1 MLADILLLLVLILLN
16 GIFALSE
23 IAIVS
28 SRRARLIQMADGGS
42 AGARH
47 ALALAAE
54 PTRFLSS
61 VQVGITSIGIMN
73 GAIGEGA
80 IAGSIRA
87 ALEGV
92 PSLAPYAP
100 GLSLAIMVI
109 LLTYVSL
116 ILGELVPKRLALTH
130 PEKVAAVIARPME
143 ILATVGRPIVRILS
157 LSTDGIL
164 RLFGI
169 RQEKQPG
176 VTADEIRVML
186 EQGAEEGVFLETE
199 HRMVSNVLNLDERHV
214 GAVLTPRAE
223 VVYLDVQD
231 DPEATR
237 RKLREDPHSVLPV
250 CEGGLD
256 HVIGFVR
263 SKTVLEELLGGHAL
277 DLRALAEPPLFVP
290 ETMTLMKLLE
300 GFKRAHLPVALVVD
314 EFGGV
319 EGLVSLMD
327 VISSIVGDLP
337 HNPDDEPMIVQRD
350 DGSWLMDGGLDLDT
364 LIRTL
369 SVQDLLTPED
379 RQHYHTLGGLAM
391 LALGQ
396 VPKTGDR
403 FERGGFT
410 FEVVDMDGN
419 RVDKVLVV
427 PIAVV
432 ATPPDGGSGG
442 TALPA

>member
-1 MLADILLLLVLILLN
+1 MAGDLLLLLILILLN

-28 SRRARLIQMADGGS
+28 ARRARLIQMAEGGS
-42 AGARH
+42 SGARH

-80 IAGSIRA
+80 IAGAIRA
-87 ALEGV
+87 GLEGV
-92 PSLAPYAP
+92 PPLAPYAQ
-100 GLSLAIMVI
+100 GLSLTIMVV
-109 LLTYVSL
+109 LLTYFSL
-116 ILGELVPKRLALTH
+116 IFGELVPKRLALTH
-130 PEKVAAVIARPME
+130 PEAVAVVIARPME
-143 ILATVGRPIVRILS
+143 ILATIGRPVVRLLS
-157 LSTDGIL
+157 MSTDGLL
-164 RLFGI
+164 RIFGI
-169 RQEKQPG
+169 RHEKQSG

-199 HRMVSNVLNLDERHV
+199 HQMVSNVLNLDERHV

-231 DPEATR
+231 EPGVTR
-237 RKLREDPHSVLPV
+237 QKLRDEPHNVLPV
-250 CEGGLD
+250 CDGGLD

-263 SKTVLEELLGGHAL
+263 SKTVLEELLGGHTL
-277 DLRALAEPPLFVP
+277 DLVALAEPPLFVP

-300 GFKRAHLPVALVVD
+300 GFKRTHLPVALVVD

-319 EGLVSLMD
+319 AGLVSLTD

-337 HNPDDEPMIVQRD
+337 NNPDDEPRIVRRD
-350 DGSWLMDGGLDLDT
+350 DGSWLIDGGLDLDT

-369 SVQDLLTPED
+369 GAHDLLTSED

-391 LALGQ
+391 LALGE
-396 VPKTGDR
+396 VPKTADR
-403 FERGGFT
+403 FERGGFV
-410 FEVVDMDGN
+410 FEIVDMDGN
-419 RVDKVLVV
+419 RVDKVLVS
-427 PIAVV
+427 PIAV
-432 ATPPDGGSGG
+432 AEPPPAGS
-442 TALPA
+442 ADE